1 MKCAHGGW
9 ALGFKR
15 KSTGR
20 VVKDAKKAEENIASS
35 ICSFVRSSCNRR
47 DKYHPIEC
55 NISKYL
61 SIKILHLNIQ
71 NIGVILVEDV
81 EYY

>member
-1 MKCAHGGW
+1 MDEEN
-9 ALGFKR
+9 ALQKDS
-15 KSTGR
+15 KSHF
-20 VVKDAKKAEENIASS
+20 VKDAKNAEENIASS

-71 NIGVILVEDV
+71 NIGVILF
-81 EYY
+81 